1 MNSTKNCTAMF
12 FKALITFIF
21 FLSFQL
27 LTLAVLSIVI
37 TAPIGAIA
45 IALGG
50 PKLLQKSTGE
60 SDSGITEDHP
70 SASGSRR
77 DIEAGKEEET
87 EQPKSQGKAE
97 EMDKEKRKMSGDNG
111 TSESKT
117 AGPEGDGSEKWEQGT
132 DV

>member
-1 MNSTKNCTAMF
+1 M
-12 FKALITFIF
+12 
-21 FLSFQL
+21 SFQL

-77 DIEAGKEEET
+77 DIEADKEEET

-97 EMDKEKRKMSGDNG
+97 EMKKEKKMSGDG
-111 TSESKT
+111 GASVSKT
-117 AGPEGDGSEKWEQGT
+117 AGPEGDGSDKWEQGT